1 MKVTRSGK
9 EFTLRCD
16 MRALANAKRES
27 GIDIGQLEED
37 AIQIGTLVY
46 YLAQSGAKF
55 AGVPFDY
62 DLDDFLGLID
72 MADMD
77 AMTTALVALLGGGGN
92 QKKAKAS
99 RGRLITVCREG
110 GGNYA
115 SAHLC
120 FRTGRS
126 RRLCRWRKA

>member
-1 MKVTRSGK
+1 MTCARWLTPSV
-9 EFTLRCD
+9 
-16 MRALANAKRES
+16 RAVS
-27 GIDIGQLEED
+27 TSDSYEED

-99 RGRLITVCREG
+99 R
-110 GGNYA
+110 
-115 SAHLC
+115 
-120 FRTGRS
+120 
-126 RRLCRWRKA
+126 